1 VGNNRSN
8 ANVPAGWSQQDR
20 RFGES
25 IKQNLDVLQGQR
37 GDKLDRAVTF
47 RDLLDAGIVKLA
59 SGITNFNGLAS
70 SIAIVNEFPD
80 LAIPPAPTNLQ
91 ADGAFRN
98 IILTWDLQLYK
109 GHSAVQVWRHTSD
122 VISSA
127 TMVAQVS
134 GFTGVYADPVG
145 SGKTFYYWVRAVNNN
160 DVTGPYN
167 SSTGVQGVTAPDVN
181 FLLATLTNAVT
192 SSELASSLSTPIA
205 LIPSHT
211 SAIAALDAFTGY
223 SSSYTGDSLVT
234 RLGAVE
240 NSAANG
246 VSSAQFNSEVTTRA
260 NADSALSQS
269 ITALTSTVAGN
280 TAGISSEATTRA
292 NADSAL
298 SSSITTLSSTVNSN
312 TSAISTEQTTRAN
325 ADSAL
330 SSAISTVSS
339 TVAGNTSS
347 ISTQATSIN
356 GLSGQYTVKIDLNGA
371 VAGYGLASTTTA
383 SGNIVSEFIVNADRF
398 AIMRGGSNITPASV
412 PFIVQASAT
421 TINGVAVPAGVYMT
435 DAFIR
440 NGSIINAKIADAAID
455 NAKIANL
462 SADKIN
468 AGTISTSRLNIDG
481 STLSSLNGVLQVNEL
496 NANKIT
502 AGTLSSSRLFLD
514 GVTIDTDGS
523 GRVIIKNLGVD
534 TLQIKGNAVTV
545 PSSAFTAA
553 AVNSPTTAQSVSWTA
568 SGATVFIAAS
578 WTQNGSGNAGN
589 YGGTVYLKYGGT
601 TLWSQSFNGSNG
613 QAVQR
618 AANISFVP
626 SAGTATITLESVGYD
641 GTYTMSNRSL
651 FALETKK

>member
-47 RDLLDAGIVKLA
+47 RDLLDAGIVQLA

-98 IILTWDLQLYK
+98 IILTWDLQLYR

-145 SGKTFYYWVRAVNNN
+145 SGKTFYYWVRAINNN

-167 SSTGVQGVTAPDVN
+167 SSTGVQGVTAPDVD
-181 FLLATLTNAVT
+181 FLLNTLTTAVT

-205 LIPSHT
+205 KIDPLVT
-211 SAIAALDAFTGY
+211 FTGY
-223 SSSYTGDSLVT
+223 SSSYSGGSLVT

-246 VSSAQFNSEVTTRA
+246 VSSAQFSAEVTTRA
-260 NADSALSQS
+260 SADSALAQS
-269 ITALTSTVAGN
+269 
-280 TAGISSEATTRA
+280 
-292 NADSAL
+292 
-298 SSSITTLSSTVNSN
+298 
-312 TSAISTEQTTRAN
+312 
-325 ADSAL
+325 
-330 SSAISTVSS
+330 ISTVST
-339 TVAGNTSS
+339 TVGQNTAAVQA
-347 ISTQATSIN
+347 TATSID
-356 GLSGQYTVKIDLNGA
+356 GLEAQYTVKIDINGA

-383 SGNIVSEFIVNADRF
+383 AGNNVSEFIVNADRF
-398 AIMRGGSNITPASV
+398 AIMRGGSNSTPASV
-412 PFIVQASAT
+412 PFTVQASAT
-421 TINGVAVPAGVYMT
+421 TIGGVAVPAGVYMT

-468 AGTISTSRLNIDG
+468 AGTISTSLLNIDG
-481 STLSSLNGVLQVNEL
+481 STLSSLNGVLQVNAL

-514 GVTIDTDGS
+514 GVTIDTDGA

-553 AVNSPTTAQSVSWTA
+553 AVNAPTTAQSVSWTA

>member
-8 ANVPAGWSQQDR
+8 ANVPTGWSQQDR

-47 RDLLDAGIVKLA
+47 RDLLDAGIVQLA
-59 SGITNFNGLAS
+59 SGITNFNGLSS
-70 SIAIVNEFPD
+70 SIATVNEFPD

-91 ADGAFRN
+91 ASGAFRN
-98 IILTWDLQLYK
+98 IILTWDLKLYN

-167 SSTGVQGVTAPDVN
+167 SSSGAQGVTAPDVD
-181 FLLATLTNAVT
+181 FLLSTLTTAIT

-205 LIPSHT
+205 KIDPLVT
-211 SAIAALDAFTGY
+211 FTGY
-223 SSSYTGDSLVT
+223 SSSYSGGSLIT

-260 NADSALSQS
+260 NADSALS
-269 ITALTSTVAGN
+269 
-280 TAGISSEATTRA
+280 
-292 NADSAL
+292 
-298 SSSITTLSSTVNSN
+298 SSITSLSSTVGSN

-330 SSAISTVSS
+330 SSSISTVSS
-339 TVAGNTSS
+339 TVAGHTSS

-356 GLSGQYTVKIDLNGA
+356 GLSGQYTVKIDVNGA

-383 SGNIVSEFIVNADRF
+383 AGNIVSEFVVNADRF
-398 AIMRGGSNITPASV
+398 AIMRGGSNTTAASV

-421 TINGVAVPAGVYMT
+421 TIGGVAVPAGVYMT

-481 STLSSLNGVLQVNEL
+481 STLSSLNGVLQVNAL

-601 TLWSQSFNGSNG
+601 TLWSQSFNGTNG
-613 QAVQR
+613 RAVQR

-641 GTYTMSNRSL
+641 GNYQMSNRSL

>member
-1 VGNNRSN
+1 MGNNRSN

-59 SGITNFNGLAS
+59 SGITNFNGLSS

-91 ADGAFRN
+91 ASGAFRN
-98 IILTWDLQLYK
+98 IILTWDLKLYN

-145 SGKTFYYWVRAVNNN
+145 SGKTFYYWVRAINNN

-167 SSTGVQGVTAPDVN
+167 SSAGVQGVTAPDVD
-181 FLLATLTNAVT
+181 FLLTTLSNSIT

-205 LIPSHT
+205 NLPT
-211 SAIAALDAFTGY
+211 DT
-223 SSSYTGDSLVT
+223 
-234 RLGAVE
+234 
-240 NSAANG
+240 
-246 VSSAQFNSEVTTRA
+246 
-260 NADSALSQS
+260 NAS
-269 ITALTSTVAGN
+269 ITN
-280 TAGISSEATTRA
+280 EAVTRA

-298 SSSITTLSSTVNSN
+298 SSSI
-312 TSAISTEQTTRAN
+312 
-325 ADSAL
+325 
-330 SSAISTVSS
+330 STVST
-339 TVAGNTSS
+339 TVAGNTAAVSAA
-347 ISTQATSIN
+347 ATSIN
-356 GLSGQYTVKIDLNGA
+356 GLEAQYTVKIDLNGA

-383 SGNIVSEFIVNADRF
+383 AGNIVSEFVVNADRF
-398 AIMRGGSNITPASV
+398 AIMRGGSNTTAASV

-421 TINGVAVPAGVYMT
+421 TIGGVAVPAGVYMT

-462 SADKIN
+462 DAGKIN

-481 STLSSLNGVLQVNEL
+481 STLSSLNGVLQVNAL

-553 AVNSPTTAQSVSWTA
+553 AANSPATAQSVSWTA

-601 TLWSQSFNGSNG
+601 TLWSQAFNGTNG
-613 QAVQR
+613 QPVQR
-618 AANISFVP
+618 AVNISFVP
-626 SAGTATITLESVGYD
+626 SVGTATITLESVGYD
-641 GTYTMSNRSL
+641 GNYQMSNRSL

>member
-1 VGNNRSN
+1 MGNNRSN
-8 ANVPAGWSQQDR
+8 ANVPTGWSQQDR

-47 RDLLDAGIVKLA
+47 RDLLDAGIVQLA
-59 SGITNFNGLAS
+59 SGITNFNGLSS
-70 SIAIVNEFPD
+70 SIATVNEFPD

-91 ADGAFRN
+91 ASGAFRN
-98 IILTWDLQLYK
+98 IILTWDLKLYN

-167 SSTGVQGVTAPDVN
+167 SSSGAQGVTAPDVD
-181 FLLATLTNAVT
+181 FLLSTLTTAIT

-205 LIPSHT
+205 KIDPLVT
-211 SAIAALDAFTGY
+211 FTGY
-223 SSSYTGDSLVT
+223 SSSYSGGSLIT

-260 NADSALSQS
+260 NADSALS
-269 ITALTSTVAGN
+269 
-280 TAGISSEATTRA
+280 
-292 NADSAL
+292 
-298 SSSITTLSSTVNSN
+298 SSITSLSSTVGSN

-330 SSAISTVSS
+330 SSSISTVSS
-339 TVAGNTSS
+339 TVAGHTSS

-356 GLSGQYTVKIDLNGA
+356 GLSGQYTVKIDVNGA

-383 SGNIVSEFIVNADRF
+383 AGNIVSEFVVNADRF
-398 AIMRGGSNITPASV
+398 AIMRGGSNTTAASV

-421 TINGVAVPAGVYMT
+421 TIGGVAVPAGVYMT

-481 STLSSLNGVLQVNEL
+481 STLSSLNGVLQVNAL

-601 TLWSQSFNGSNG
+601 TLWSQSFNGTNG
-613 QAVQR
+613 RAVQR

-641 GTYTMSNRSL
+641 GNYQMSNRSL

>member
-59 SGITNFNGLAS
+59 SGITNFNGDAS

-98 IILTWDLQLYK
+98 IILTWDLQLYR

-145 SGKTFYYWVRAVNNN
+145 SGKTFYYWVRAINNN

-167 SSTGVQGVTAPDVN
+167 SSTGVQGVTAPDVD
-181 FLLATLTNAVT
+181 FLLNTLTTAVT

-205 LIPSHT
+205 KIDPLVT
-211 SAIAALDAFTGY
+211 FTGY
-223 SSSYTGDSLVT
+223 SSSYSGGSLVT

-246 VSSAQFNSEVTTRA
+246 VSSAQFSAEVTTRA
-260 NADSALSQS
+260 SADSALAQS
-269 ITALTSTVAGN
+269 
-280 TAGISSEATTRA
+280 
-292 NADSAL
+292 
-298 SSSITTLSSTVNSN
+298 
-312 TSAISTEQTTRAN
+312 
-325 ADSAL
+325 
-330 SSAISTVSS
+330 ISTVST
-339 TVAGNTSS
+339 TVGQNTAAVQA
-347 ISTQATSIN
+347 TATSID
-356 GLSGQYTVKIDLNGA
+356 GLEAQYTVKIDINGA

-383 SGNIVSEFIVNADRF
+383 AGNNVSEFIVNADRF
-398 AIMRGGSNITPASV
+398 AIMRGGSNSTPASV
-412 PFIVQASAT
+412 PFTVQASAT
-421 TINGVAVPAGVYMT
+421 TIGGVAVPAGVYMT

-468 AGTISTSRLNIDG
+468 AGTISTSLLNIDG
-481 STLSSLNGVLQVNEL
+481 STLSSLNGVLQVNAL

-553 AVNSPTTAQSVSWTA
+553 AVNAPTTAQSVSWTA

>member
-59 SGITNFNGLAS
+59 SGITNFNGDAS

-98 IILTWDLQLYK
+98 IILTWDLQLYR

-145 SGKTFYYWVRAVNNN
+145 SGKTFYYWVRAINNN

-167 SSTGVQGVTAPDVN
+167 SSTGVQGVTAPDVD
-181 FLLATLTNAVT
+181 FLLNTLTTAVT

-205 LIPSHT
+205 KIDPLVT
-211 SAIAALDAFTGY
+211 FTGY
-223 SSSYTGDSLVT
+223 SSSYSGGSLVT

-246 VSSAQFNSEVTTRA
+246 VSSAQFSAEVTTRA
-260 NADSALSQS
+260 SADSALAQS
-269 ITALTSTVAGN
+269 
-280 TAGISSEATTRA
+280 
-292 NADSAL
+292 
-298 SSSITTLSSTVNSN
+298 
-312 TSAISTEQTTRAN
+312 
-325 ADSAL
+325 
-330 SSAISTVSS
+330 ISTVST
-339 TVAGNTSS
+339 TVGQNTAAVQA
-347 ISTQATSIN
+347 TATSID
-356 GLSGQYTVKIDLNGA
+356 GLEAQYTVKIDINGA

-383 SGNIVSEFIVNADRF
+383 AGNNVSEFIVNADRF
-398 AIMRGGSNITPASV
+398 AIMRGGSNSTPASV
-412 PFIVQASAT
+412 PFTVQASAT
-421 TINGVAVPAGVYMT
+421 TIGGVAVPAGVYMT

-468 AGTISTSRLNIDG
+468 AGTINTSRLNIDG
-481 STLSSLNGVLQVNEL
+481 STLSSLNGVLQVNAL

-553 AVNSPTTAQSVSWTA
+553 AVNAPTTAQSVSWTA

>member
-59 SGITNFNGLAS
+59 SGITNFNGDAS

-98 IILTWDLQLYK
+98 IILTWDLQLYR

-145 SGKTFYYWVRAVNNN
+145 SGKTFYYWVRAINNN

-167 SSTGVQGVTAPDVN
+167 SSTGVQGVTAPDVD
-181 FLLATLTNAVT
+181 FLLNTLTTAVT
-192 SSELASSLSTPIA
+192 SSQLATSLSTPIA
-205 LIPSHT
+205 KIDPLVT
-211 SAIAALDAFTGY
+211 FTGY
-223 SSSYTGDSLVT
+223 SSSYSGGSLVT

-246 VSSAQFNSEVTTRA
+246 VSSAQFSAEVTTRA
-260 NADSALSQS
+260 SADSALAQS
-269 ITALTSTVAGN
+269 
-280 TAGISSEATTRA
+280 
-292 NADSAL
+292 
-298 SSSITTLSSTVNSN
+298 
-312 TSAISTEQTTRAN
+312 
-325 ADSAL
+325 
-330 SSAISTVSS
+330 ISTVST
-339 TVAGNTSS
+339 TVGQNTAAVQA
-347 ISTQATSIN
+347 TATSID
-356 GLSGQYTVKIDLNGA
+356 GLEAQYTVKIDINGA

-383 SGNIVSEFIVNADRF
+383 AGNNVSEFIVNADRF
-398 AIMRGGSNITPASV
+398 AIMRGGSNSTPASV
-412 PFIVQASAT
+412 PFTVQASAT
-421 TINGVAVPAGVYMT
+421 TIGGVAVPAGVYMT

-468 AGTISTSRLNIDG
+468 AGTINTSRLNIDG
-481 STLSSLNGVLQVNEL
+481 STLSSLNGVLQVNAL

-553 AVNSPTTAQSVSWTA
+553 AVNAPTTAQSVSWTA

>member
-1 VGNNRSN
+1 
-8 ANVPAGWSQQDR
+8 
-20 RFGES
+20 
-25 IKQNLDVLQGQR
+25 
-37 GDKLDRAVTF
+37 
-47 RDLLDAGIVKLA
+47 
-59 SGITNFNGLAS
+59 
-70 SIAIVNEFPD
+70 
-80 LAIPPAPTNLQ
+80 
-91 ADGAFRN
+91 
-98 IILTWDLQLYK
+98 
-109 GHSAVQVWRHTSD
+109 
-122 VISSA
+122 
-127 TMVAQVS
+127 M
-134 GFTGVYADPVG
+134 
-145 SGKTFYYWVRAVNNN
+145 
-160 DVTGPYN
+160 
-167 SSTGVQGVTAPDVN
+167 
-181 FLLATLTNAVT
+181 
-192 SSELASSLSTPIA
+192 
-205 LIPSHT
+205 
-211 SAIAALDAFTGY
+211 
-223 SSSYTGDSLVT
+223 
-234 RLGAVE
+234 
-240 NSAANG
+240 
-246 VSSAQFNSEVTTRA
+246 
-260 NADSALSQS
+260 
-269 ITALTSTVAGN
+269 
-280 TAGISSEATTRA
+280 
-292 NADSAL
+292 
-298 SSSITTLSSTVNSN
+298 
-312 TSAISTEQTTRAN
+312 
-325 ADSAL
+325 
-330 SSAISTVSS
+330 
-339 TVAGNTSS
+339 
-347 ISTQATSIN
+347 
-356 GLSGQYTVKIDLNGA
+356 SGQYTVKIDLNGA

-383 SGNIVSEFIVNADRF
+383 AGNIVSEFVVNADRF
-398 AIMRGGSNITPASV
+398 AIMRGGSNTAAASV

-421 TINGVAVPAGVYMT
+421 TIGGVAVPAGVYMT

-468 AGTISTSRLNIDG
+468 AGTINTSRLNIDG
-481 STLSSLNGVLQVNEL
+481 STLSSLNGVLQVNAL

-553 AVNSPTTAQSVSWTA
+553 AVNAPTTAQSVSWTA

>member
-8 ANVPAGWSQQDR
+8 ANVPAGWSHQDR

-47 RDLLDAGIVKLA
+47 RDLLDAGIVQLA
-59 SGITNFNGLAS
+59 SGITNFNGLSS

-98 IILTWDLQLYK
+98 IILTWDLKLYN

-145 SGKTFYYWVRAVNNN
+145 SGKTFYYWVRAINNN

-167 SSTGVQGVTAPDVN
+167 SSTGVQGVTAPDVD
-181 FLLATLTNAVT
+181 FLLTTLTTAVT
-192 SSELASSLSTPIA
+192 SSQLATSLSTPIA
-205 LIPSHT
+205 KIDPLVT
-211 SAIAALDAFTGY
+211 FTGY
-223 SSSYTGDSLVT
+223 SSSYSGNSLIT

-260 NADSALSQS
+260 
-269 ITALTSTVAGN
+269 T
-280 TAGISSEATTRA
+280 
-292 NADSAL
+292 ADSAL
-298 SSSITTLSSTVNSN
+298 SSSITSLSSTVGSN

-330 SSAISTVSS
+330 SSSISTVSS
-339 TVAGNTSS
+339 TVAGHTSS

-356 GLSGQYTVKIDLNGA
+356 GLSAQYTVKIDVNGA

-383 SGNIVSEFIVNADRF
+383 AGNIVSEFVVNADRF
-398 AIMRGGSNITPASV
+398 AIMRGGSNTTAASV

-421 TINGVAVPAGVYMT
+421 TIGGVAVPAGVYMT

-455 NAKIANL
+455 NAKIASL
-462 SADKIN
+462 DAGKIN
-468 AGTISTSRLNIDG
+468 AGTINTSRLNIDG
-481 STLSSLNGVLQVNEL
+481 STLTSVGGVLQIANLAVT
-496 NANKIT
+496 NAKIGNLAVDNAKIGNLAVSTLKIQNQAVTFPSAVVTNSTLQGTHNNSFSTYVTVQTLT
-502 AGTLSSSRLFLD
+502 ATFSGAPVMISGSFSVRSYNNQALMTYRLHRGSSTLFTSQTKAVRPQPDNFVIPFHFLD
-514 GVTIDTDGS
+514 TNTSVGS
-523 GRVIIKNLGVD
+523 RTY
-534 TLQIKGNAVTV
+534 TLQ
-545 PSSAFTAA
+545 
-553 AVNSPTTAQSVSWTA
+553 VNVGDEYAYYSD
-568 SGATVFIAAS
+568 
-578 WTQNGSGNAGN
+578 
-589 YGGTVYLKYGGT
+589 
-601 TLWSQSFNGSNG
+601 
-613 QAVQR
+613 R
-618 AANISFVP
+618 
-626 SAGTATITLESVGYD
+626 TIQTLEC
-641 GTYTMSNRSL
+641 
-651 FALETKK
+651 KK